1 MGPTTN
7 AGSGNRGRPAGTT
20 LDSLAQ
26 MPQGGTVPNA
36 VPPDNQLE
44 FPAGAATVARALA
57 PLAPLAPL
65 QRLTLYS
72 KRDIAEFL
80 STWEAVWLMLASKD
94 MHAAIKDDPWLRLY
108 EIAHS
113 FASLEYTPR
122 MQAVDAELATL
133 RCERQADMATEL
145 PEATAFRIP
154 LVGRSIT
161 LKKSPAAKA
170 LKAKEK
176 QRSERERALKA
187 QRDLLPREIDALV
200 PGVES
205 VVFHFAT
212 ERLAAER
219 HEGPRPMRPAAAAV
233 SPFNPTNVAP
243 PRLHGA
249 IERGNVELVRA
260 CLREYLGVSQ
270 RLLPNAAKVAWLRAP
285 KGIATLEDFGW
296 RPCGDLELL
305 ERQQYEA
312 IAAYVEEI
320 VSSPRLSIAEKR
332 QLCVMLDSTAGPNPQ
347 DRVNI
352 VQLAI
357 KSKNPGVACAV
368 LLGIHE
374 SSASAADK
382 QALMADIGA
391 STAGLVGCVDEV
403 IAGLELYQHRARDWV
418 DGITARLHQLRSA
431 APVMG
436 EAKV

>member
-1 MGPTTN
+1 
-7 AGSGNRGRPAGTT
+7 
-20 LDSLAQ
+20 
-26 MPQGGTVPNA
+26 
-36 VPPDNQLE
+36 
-44 FPAGAATVARALA
+44 
-57 PLAPLAPL
+57 
-65 QRLTLYS
+65 
-72 KRDIAEFL
+72 
-80 STWEAVWLMLASKD
+80 MLASKD

-122 MQAVDAELATL
+122 MQAVDAELAIL

-205 VVFHFAT
+205 VVFHFAA
-212 ERLAAER
+212 ERLAAECLAVER

-233 SPFNPTNVAP
+233 SPFNPTNVAS

-249 IERGNVELVRA
+249 IDRGDVELVRA

-285 KGIATLEDFGW
+285 KGIATLEFFGS
-296 RPCGDLELL
+296 RPCGDLTLL

-332 QLCVMLDSTAGPNPQ
+332 QLCVMLDSPAGQNPKA
-347 DRVNI
+347 RVGI
-352 VQLAI
+352 VRLAI
-357 KSKNPGVACAV
+357 KSNNPGVACAV